1 MKQQLFNNI
10 LLSCCLVCA
19 LYSYD
24 QFGTIKI
31 HLIHYVAVAF
41 FATLSFLQII
51 LLSRYK
57 NSPQFFVLVFN
68 LSATLK
74 MGLSIVFLIIY
85 YLALSNNT
93 TNQDKIFFSIFFS
106 VSYIAFLTLNI
117 WKGIKNEKK

>member
-10 LLSCCLVCA
+10 LLSRCLFCA
-19 LYSYD
+19 LYGYD

-31 HLIHYVAVAF
+31 HLIHYFAVAF

-68 LSATLK
+68 LSAILK

-85 YLALSNNT
+85 YLVFSNNT
-93 TNQDKIFFSIFFS
+93 SNQDKIFFSIFFS
-106 VSYIAFLTLNI
+106 ISYIAFLTLNI

>member
-19 LYSYD
+19 LCGYD
-24 QFGTIKI
+24 KFGAIKI
-31 HLIHYVAVAF
+31 YLIHYVAVAF

-57 NSPQFFVLVFN
+57 NSPQIFVLAFN
-68 LSATLK
+68 LSAILK

-85 YLALSNNT
+85 YLVFSNNT

-106 VSYIAFLTLNI
+106 ISYIAFLTLNI